1 MLSGHFSREY
11 VAVSPLLY
19 REQVTV
25 HSFVIYNR
33 RACSECDSY
42 PEQAGCA
49 NRLACGSACGDA
61 CGGACG
67 DAGATCGAEFRV
79 GDSACATDMGGDTY
93 DECRRNLV
101 CHVFSTDAE
110 QIAGECA
117 PTPLNGRYAQVILVG
132 SDRVLSLREVR
143 VYGTQSATAELSR
156 ADASYRSMGG
166 LPGDNCI
173 DGVDD
178 SDANVCQGRR
188 ETDPWLQIDF
198 GETVLANPRIAL
210 MAWTT
215 TMRTHATGVAR
226 RTRGCR
232 STSARR

>member
-1 MLSGHFSREY
+1 M
-11 VAVSPLLY
+11 
-19 REQVTV
+19 TV

-33 RACSECDSY
+33 RDAAACSECDSY

-67 DAGATCGAEFRV
+67 DAGMMCGAEFRV

-101 CHVFSTDAE
+101 CQVFSTDAE

-117 PTPLNGRYAQVILVG
+117 PTALNGRYAQVILVG

-143 VYGTQSATAELSR
+143 VYGTQSATAELSG
-156 ADASYRSMGG
+156 ADASWRSAVV
-166 LPGDNCI
+166 PGDSCI

-178 SDANVCQGRR
+178 DDANVCHGRR

-198 GETVLANPRIAL
+198 GVTVTARICNPL
-210 MAWTT
+210 QSW
-215 TMRTHATGVAR
+215 
-226 RTRGCR
+226 R
-232 STSARR
+232 SSNDEQCYHNGTLCFDSVGIQST

>member
-1 MLSGHFSREY
+1 MLSGHFSCES
-11 VAVSPLLY
+11 VAVIPLLC

-33 RACSECDSY
+33 RACPECNSY
-42 PEQAGCA
+42 PAQAGCS

-61 CGGACG
+61 CGGTCG

-101 CHVFSTDAE
+101 CQVFSTDAE

-117 PTPLNGRYAQVILVG
+117 PTALNGRYAQVILVG

-156 ADASYRSMGG
+156 ADASYRTMA
-166 LPGDNCI
+166 LPADNCI

-178 SDANVCQGRR
+178 DDTNACHGRR

-198 GETVLANPRIAL
+198 GETVTMNFCNSFCIMSAN
-210 MAWTT
+210 
-215 TMRTHATGVAR
+215 VVVKF
-226 RTRGCR
+226 
-232 STSARR
+232 

>member
-1 MLSGHFSREY
+1 M
-11 VAVSPLLY
+11 
-19 REQVTV
+19 

-33 RACSECDSY
+33 RDAAACSECDSY
-42 PEQAGCA
+42 PEQAGCS

-67 DAGATCGAEFRV
+67 DVGMTCGAEFRV
-79 GDSACATDMGGDTY
+79 GDSACATDMGGDAY

-132 SDRVLSLREVR
+132 VDRVLSFREVR

-156 ADASYRSMGG
+156 ADASWRSVVV
-166 LPGDNCI
+166 PGDGCI
-173 DGVDD
+173 DGVDSD
-178 SDANVCQGRR
+178 DANLCQGRR

-198 GETVLANPRIAL
+198 GETVKP
-210 MAWTT
+210 
-215 TMRTHATGVAR
+215 
-226 RTRGCR
+226 
-232 STSARR
+232 TSSNL